1 MFLLLIVTKGIAYF
15 EFLESVILENVCSSG
30 NMESGK
36 KVDEEIPVVS
46 SSKSLET
53 LLNTG
58 AQSTFGSNTLAILA
72 KLSVEQLPSPDS
84 DLSILKLPSGL
95 LTATKQDHREFQPS
109 SSPISKN
116 SAQSTPQSMMFE
128 LTPLP
133 TAESDYVNLP
143 VGSPKVDFYISPKEV
158 TLPHTYPDVSKE
170 PFVYVPDPDP
180 SNDLCALT
188 TKVSSLPS
196 SKIPTKDPA
205 VGLPSPRSSTS
216 SKGSSAAPG
225 LKRKPTLPSDLS
237 SHDALFHLAC
247 EPETQKL
254 SIPVEAVDDVSADE
268 EMLCIKSNRQIIGYT
283 EESSSSTESS
293 SLSDERSS
301 DQVVSIICADS
312 SFSSDQSQSNIN
324 KQKTLKSKK
333 QRDRHEPIT
342 EESSSIQPHTSN
354 KSPGSYKSS
363 TSYKSAASSSKL
375 HKVDSLEKS
384 NEEFYSM
391 NKTLHD
397 GFTFPDSPP
406 LLIEEIEKS
415 QIDVFE
421 VIHKFQMKIKQRDE
435 HVKKLEEYMKTYVEN
450 FEHKVRLRDEKLQSR
465 NEKIELLKEKL
476 QFRAEKIRSL
486 EEQVQSKDE
495 KIQSE
500 KLKTQVFEEK
510 LQSRDNIIQTQQGI
524 IRSLEH
530 ELKNWEE
537 IVKEYKEAA
546 VQNQIKLDEYEN
558 KEKRKSKLCSCISK
572 SKDAG

>member
-1 MFLLLIVTKGIAYF
+1 MLFLSIVTKGIAYF
-15 EFLESVILENVCSSG
+15 EFLGSVILENVCSSG
-30 NMESGK
+30 NMESNK
-36 KVDEEIPVVS
+36 KIDEEIPVVS
-46 SSKSLET
+46 SSESLET
-53 LLNTG
+53 LLTTG
-58 AQSTFGSNTLAILA
+58 AQSTFGSNTLEILA

-84 DLSILKLPSGL
+84 DLSIPKLPSGL

-128 LTPLP
+128 LTALP

-158 TLPHTYPDVSKE
+158 TLPHTYPGVSKE

-180 SNDLCALT
+180 SNDLCTLT

-196 SKIPTKDPA
+196 SKIPTKHPA
-205 VGLPSPRSSTS
+205 VPTPRSSTS

-268 EMLCIKSNRQIIGYT
+268 EMLCIESNRQIVGYT

-293 SLSDERSS
+293 SSSDERSS

-354 KSPGSYKSS
+354 KSPESYKSS
-363 TSYKSAASSSKL
+363 ASYKSAASSSKL
-375 HKVDSLEKS
+375 HKVDSLQES

-397 GFTFPDSPP
+397 GFTFLDSPP
-406 LLIEEIEKS
+406 LLIKEIEKS
-415 QIDVFE
+415 QIDVSD
-421 VIHKFQMKIKQRDE
+421 VIHKFQNKIKQRDE

-495 KIQSE
+495 KIRSE